1 MVIEI
6 DHVKLVFPPEISLK
20 EAKAYLAGVD
30 RANLI
35 ELELELDGDFVI
47 TKPKYNTIKRVRRI
61 TGYLSDVNNF
71 NPAKR
76 AEEQDRVKHF
86 KGGN

>member
-1 MVIEI
+1 MQIVI
-6 DHVKLVFPPEISLK
+6 DHVSLVFPPEISVQ
-20 EAKAYLAGVD
+20 EAKAYLAGVG

-35 ELELELDGDFVI
+35 ELELELDGDYVI
-47 TKPKYNTIKRVRRI
+47 TTPKYNTIKRVRRI

-76 AEEQDRVKHF
+76 AEENDRVKHI
-86 KGGN
+86 

>member
-6 DHVKLVFPPEISLK
+6 DHVKLVFPPEISVQ

-71 NPAKR
+71 NHAKKS
-76 AEEQDRVKHF
+76 EEHDRIKHI
-86 KGGN
+86 

>member
-6 DHVKLVFPPEISLK
+6 DHVKVIFPPEISVQ

-71 NPAKR
+71 NHAKKS
-76 AEEQDRVKHF
+76 EEHDRVKHI
-86 KGGN
+86 